1 MPVDARPSALRVLLP
16 EALSPADGILAFAGR
31 FDADLI
37 GSSAVGAILLGSNAR
52 RAVRTGNVPVPVLP
66 PAARSTPGAFLRRAR
81 ALRPGPPAS
90 RQAPVPAVAR

>member
-1 MPVDARPSALRVLLP
+1 MPSLIVVSAT
-16 EALSPADGILAFAGR
+16 
-31 FDADLI
+31 

-52 RAVRTGNVPVPVLP
+52 RVVRICSLPVLVLP

-90 RQAPVPAVAR
+90 RQAPVPTVAR